1 MKTIAGCFST
11 DTHDGGH
18 GFPNECCPEF
28 AERYGQLQSLE
39 GTVEFDTFRPILMDL
54 DRGTNDDDLV
64 LRLRTQAARLL
75 PCDRVCIAFCGDGLY
90 QIFEKAD
97 GHQSTLIAAGART
110 SLWSAREAR
119 LIPENMIDPL
129 RYSSG
134 VQAPFR
140 IKGKFAGTISFLARK
155 PQLFHESDMLLA
167 QRIADSVGLIFG
179 KARNLEPES
188 NFDLSPED
196 EWKDPLLRAI
206 CEVPD
211 IHRIL
216 PQLSEIVGAAIP
228 HDRLTISYHDRDR
241 YMSMRSVSNDD
252 GPTFDRVWVSSN
264 DFPPDGTS
272 LIINDLVSHR
282 PMMEPYDFHDKAV
295 SAGYRSFLVTH
306 VWGGR
311 HGLGFVFWSKQ
322 ADAFHRSDVPS
333 AAKIAELCTV
343 AVSRERLAP
352 EISLAEMPATN
363 IGAPLRNSRDGF
375 QRAGAIETRADS
387 AERPRQ
393 RSSAWNA
400 VIQTATQVAASD
412 TTVLLVGETGTGKEV
427 IARLIYNESARKNGP
442 FVAVNCAAVPDTLLE
457 SELFGF
463 ERGAFTGAY
472 HHKRGYIELASR
484 GVLFLDE
491 LSELSLGAQAK
502 LLRVLE
508 TREFQSLG
516 GARPQKADIRVI
528 GATNKNLREEVRAG
542 RFRADLYYRL
552 CVFEISLP
560 PLRSR
565 SEDILPLA
573 YTFIGEVKGG
583 AGQRAVEIS
592 PQAEH
597 ALVQYDWPGNV
608 RELRNVIERALILAH
623 DGIIDVEHL
632 AFLKTDDV
640 HVALGEISAVE
651 RSMIER
657 AMQECGGNKARAARM
672 LGLSRTQLY
681 VRLRRYALA
690 VVA

>member
-1 MKTIAGCFST
+1 
-11 DTHDGGH
+11 
-18 GFPNECCPEF
+18 
-28 AERYGQLQSLE
+28 
-39 GTVEFDTFRPILMDL
+39 
-54 DRGTNDDDLV
+54 
-64 LRLRTQAARLL
+64 
-75 PCDRVCIAFCGDGLY
+75 
-90 QIFEKAD
+90 
-97 GHQSTLIAAGART
+97 
-110 SLWSAREAR
+110 
-119 LIPENMIDPL
+119 
-129 RYSSG
+129 
-134 VQAPFR
+134 
-140 IKGKFAGTISFLARK
+140 
-155 PQLFHESDMLLA
+155 
-167 QRIADSVGLIFG
+167 
-179 KARNLEPES
+179 
-188 NFDLSPED
+188 
-196 EWKDPLLRAI
+196 
-206 CEVPD
+206 
-211 IHRIL
+211 
-216 PQLSEIVGAAIP
+216 
-228 HDRLTISYHDRDR
+228 
-241 YMSMRSVSNDD
+241 
-252 GPTFDRVWVSSN
+252 
-264 DFPPDGTS
+264 
-272 LIINDLVSHR
+272 
-282 PMMEPYDFHDKAV
+282 
-295 SAGYRSFLVTH
+295 
-306 VWGGR
+306 
-311 HGLGFVFWSKQ
+311 
-322 ADAFHRSDVPS
+322 
-333 AAKIAELCTV
+333 
-343 AVSRERLAP
+343 
-352 EISLAEMPATN
+352 
-363 IGAPLRNSRDGF
+363 
-375 QRAGAIETRADS
+375 
-387 AERPRQ
+387 
-393 RSSAWNA
+393 
-400 VIQTATQVAASD
+400 
-412 TTVLLVGETGTGKEV
+412 
-427 IARLIYNESARKNGP
+427 
-442 FVAVNCAAVPDTLLE
+442 
-457 SELFGF
+457 LFGF